1 MTKRIQLLLA
11 LAVVLMMPLFMN
23 SGSLASEVLIFA
35 LAAMGCNLLLGF
47 TGLLSFG
54 QGIFFGLGSYTIAL
68 TLTRWS
74 LPMPLALTLA
84 VVMGAVG
91 AALVGWVAIRQ
102 KGTYFVMLTLA
113 FGQMFYFIAY
123 TATGITGGD
132 NGLLD
137 IPRPSIEVFGQTL
150 WQLVSPWQFY
160 GFVASIF
167 MLAFWLL
174 LKVSRS
180 TFGRTLLAV
189 RDNEERA
196 AAVGYNLKLLKLQAF
211 VISGAI
217 TGLAGGLHAMMTGIA
232 PLSNAEYH
240 TSEMILIMTVIGGTG
255 NLFASVI
262 GSAFY
267 LLVADWLSA
276 LWPRWLLLLGLVLMA
291 VSLWMQRGLWG
302 LGQTVWSKMHG
313 DKVGSKIESGLRDD
327 LALKKPS
334 VQGDKA

>member
-137 IPRPSIEVFGQTL
+137 IPRPSIEIFGQTL

>member
-1 MTKRIQLLLA
+1 MKKHTQLLLA
-11 LAVVLMMPLFMN
+11 LAVVLLMPVFMQ
-23 SGSLASEVLIFA
+23 SGSLASEVLIFG

-68 TLTRWS
+68 TLTRWP

-84 VVMGAVG
+84 MVMGALG
-91 AALVGWVAIRQ
+91 AAVVGWVAIRQ

-113 FGQMFYFIAY
+113 FAQMFYFLAY
-123 TATGITGGD
+123 TATDLTGGD

-137 IPRPSIEVFGQTL
+137 IPRPSLGLLGQTL
-150 WQLVSPWQFY
+150 WPLTTPWQFY
-160 GFVASIF
+160 GFVAMVF

-196 AAVGYNLKLLKLQAF
+196 GAIGYNLKLLKLQAF
-211 VISGAI
+211 VISGAV
-217 TGLAGGLHAMMTGIA
+217 TGLAGALHAMMTGIA
-232 PLSNAEYH
+232 PLSNAEFH
-240 TSEMILIMTVIGGTG
+240 TSEMIVVMTVIGGTG
-255 NLFASVI
+255 NLFASVL

-267 LLVADWLSA
+267 LLIADWLST

-302 LGQTVWSKMHG
+302 LGETIWIHLSRKPDTASTKTVKE
-313 DKVGSKIESGLRDD
+313 KEV
-327 LALKKPS
+327 
-334 VQGDKA
+334 